1 MDIRFLVP
9 LKVYELNDG
18 ATTSQSRVSDSWRE
32 IGYKRAHLC
41 PCNVRRD
48 EELDVSVAENS
59 QHRAPK
65 VPVGQTASS
74 FEQLRGGLLL
84 ARLVLAPRKAAVAT
98 RLLLLDVA
106 LHVSGA
112 LVRGDAG
119 KDEDGFDVQFF
130 ESSEVALD
138 ACGDRKRESAC
149 GSQKRFPRWRTVV
162 ERLEVVGGI
171 NTQARVR
178 EDVERKRLKVLPLL
192 QVSW

>member
-1 MDIRFLVP
+1 M
-9 LKVYELNDG
+9 
-18 ATTSQSRVSDSWRE
+18 
-32 IGYKRAHLC
+32 
-41 PCNVRRD
+41 
-48 EELDVSVAENS
+48 
-59 QHRAPK
+59 
-65 VPVGQTASS
+65 GQAASS
-74 FEQLRGGLLL
+74 FEQFRGGLLL
-84 ARLVLAPRKAAVAT
+84 ARLVLAPSKTAITT

-112 LVRGDAG
+112 LVWGDAG

-130 ESSEVALD
+130 ERSEVALD
-138 ACGDRKRESAC
+138 ACGERKRKSAC
-149 GSQKRFPRWRTVV
+149 GGQERFPRWRTVV

>member
-1 MDIRFLVP
+1 M
-9 LKVYELNDG
+9 
-18 ATTSQSRVSDSWRE
+18 
-32 IGYKRAHLC
+32 
-41 PCNVRRD
+41 
-48 EELDVSVAENS
+48 
-59 QHRAPK
+59 
-65 VPVGQTASS
+65 GQTASS

-98 RLLLLDVA
+98 CLLLLDVA

-149 GSQKRFPRWRTVV
+149 GSQERFPRWRTVV
-162 ERLEVVGGI
+162 ERLKVVGGI

>member
-1 MDIRFLVP
+1 MSWSR
-9 LKVYELNDG
+9 
-18 ATTSQSRVSDSWRE
+18 ATGQWRSANPDEE
-32 IGYKRAHLC
+32 IGYGRAHLC

-59 QHRAPK
+59 QYRAPK

-74 FEQLRGGLLL
+74 LEQLRGCLLL
-84 ARLVLAPRKAAVAT
+84 ARLVLAPCEAAVAT

-112 LVRGDAG
+112 LVWGEAG

-130 ESSEVALD
+130 ERSEVALD
-138 ACGDRKRESAC
+138 ACGHCKRESTRS
-149 GSQKRFPRWRTVV
+149 GQERFSRGRTVE
-162 ERLEVVGGI
+162 ERLQVVGGI
-171 NTQARVR
+171 NTQAGVG